1 MAAAAVPKDAAS
13 LILLRYPED
22 PEIYWVKRSEKLA
35 YMGGFYVFPGGQRDA
50 ADSEVAV
57 LNTDDPDA
65 ATMLVCAVRETLE
78 EVGVLLATGE
88 GLRHSSS
95 QLPHFQTELTQ
106 GTTSFKAIL
115 MSQGLMLDMAQFVMG
130 GRWVTPP
137 FAPRRFDTWFFI
149 GWLPAGQEPTIA
161 PGELTAGEWIR
172 PQAALARWQ
181 RGEIMLAPPTLH
193 IIRTL
198 AAGTN
203 DLALRLTSIPE
214 ANRGLVR
221 RIEMRPGILLFPLLT
236 PTLPPATHTNCYLV
250 GNPEF
255 VIIDPASPYE
265 EEQARLAE
273 FIQELLAQ
281 GMRPREIIL
290 SHFHPDHVGGA
301 QALSQQLQLPIAA
314 SAETKAKLADRL
326 AVDRVISDGD
336 LITLAGNP
344 GWNLRAMHTP
354 GHTRDHLVFFEEHTG
369 ALISGDLIVG
379 VGTVVID
386 PPEGNMADYLQSLA
400 RVQQL
405 PVTAI
410 FGSHGPPIGGAAA
423 KIQEYITHRLEREAA
438 ILKAMVNGA
447 QEIPAIVRAVYVD
460 VPEKLHKL
468 AERSVLAHLEK
479 LIAENRVQQL
489 ANGYQ
494 LVATIN

>member
-1 MAAAAVPKDAAS
+1 
-13 LILLRYPED
+13 
-22 PEIYWVKRSEKLA
+22 
-35 YMGGFYVFPGGQRDA
+35 MGGFYVFPGGQRDA

-57 LNTDDPDA
+57 LNADDPDA
-65 ATMLVCAVRETLE
+65 AAMLVCAARETLE
-78 EVGVLLATGE
+78 EIGVLLATSE
-88 GLRHSSS
+88 NVTLSTQ
-95 QLPHFQTELTQ
+95 QLQQFQTELAQ
-106 GTTSFKAIL
+106 NTTSFKAIL
-115 MSQGLMLDMAQFVMG
+115 MSQGLMLDMAQFVAG

-149 GWLPAGQEPTIA
+149 GWLPAGQEPTVT
-161 PGELTAGEWIR
+161 PGELVAGEWIR

-198 AAGTN
+198 AAGTI

-265 EEQARLAE
+265 EEQVRLAE

-301 QALSQQLQLPIAA
+301 NALRQQFQLPVAA
-314 SAETKAKLADRL
+314 SAQTKAKLDGRLPIDR
-326 AVDRVISDGD
+326 IIKDGD
-336 LITLAGNP
+336 LIALPGQP
-344 GWNLRAMHTP
+344 GWNLRALHTP
-354 GHTRDHLVFFEEHTG
+354 GHTQDHLVFFEEQTG

-423 KIQEYITHRLEREAA
+423 KIQEYISHRLQRETA
-438 ILKAMVNGA
+438 ILNAIAAGA
-447 QEIPAIVRAVYVD
+447 KEIPEIVRKVYFD
-460 VPEKLHKL
+460 VPEKMHKL

-479 LIAENRVQQL
+479 LIAEDRVQQV
-489 ANGYQ
+489 ANGYTLTLQ
-494 LVATIN
+494 L